1 VRYLI
6 LSDIHSNDDAF
17 SAVLHRVKRKRFDR
31 IICLGDFVGY
41 AADPNKVLDRFR
53 ALPKTRF
60 SIRGNHDKVV
70 AGADPGELFNPPALA
85 AARWTADRL
94 SRENVDF
101 LRKLPPGPTIVDE
114 VFVVCHGS
122 PLDEDAYIF
131 SDFDASMNF
140 VQMERMAEGVGVCF
154 FGHSHI
160 PSVFTL
166 EGDGGIRV
174 EAIRGNRF
182 RLELR
187 RDRKYLVN
195 PGSVGQPRDRNPH
208 AAYAIFDAASRT
220 VHFDRVPYDV
230 QSARRKIYRAGLPAV
245 LGDRLVIGL

>member
-1 VRYLI
+1 MRYLI
-6 LSDIHSNDDAF
+6 VSDLHSNDEAF
-17 SAVLHRVKRKRFDR
+17 SAVLSRVKRKRFDR
-31 IICLGDFVGY
+31 VICLGDFVGY

-53 ALPKTRF
+53 HLPTTTF

-70 AGADPGELFNPPALA
+70 TGVDAGELFNPPALY
-85 AARWTADRL
+85 AARWTTNRL
-94 SRENVDF
+94 SKPNLEF
-101 LRKLPPGPTIVDE
+101 LKRLPPGPTIVDDL
-114 VFVVCHGS
+114 FVVCHGS

-140 VQMERMAEGVGVCF
+140 VQMDRMAAGIDVCF

-166 EGDGGIRV
+166 ETDGIRV
-174 EAIRGNRF
+174 EAIRGSRAKLK
-182 RLELR
+182 LEPGKR
-187 RDRKYLVN
+187 YLVN
-195 PGSVGQPRDRNPH
+195 PGSVGQPRDRNPK
-208 AAYAIFDAASRT
+208 ASYVLYDKAEGV

-230 QSARRKIYRAGLPAV
+230 EATRRKILRAGLPPV

>member
-1 VRYLI
+1 MRYLI
-6 LSDIHSNDDAF
+6 LSDIHSNDEAL
-17 SAVLHRVKRKRFDR
+17 AGVLHRVKRKKFDR

-70 AGADPGELFNPPALA
+70 TGSDPGELFNPPAMLA
-85 AARWTADRL
+85 ALWTAEKI
-94 SRENVDF
+94 SKENLEF
-101 LRKLPPGPTIVDE
+101 LRKLPLGPTIVDDT
-114 VFVVCHGS
+114 FVVCHGS

-140 VQMERMAEGVGVCF
+140 IQMDRMAAGIPLCF

-166 EGDGGIRV
+166 EPDGGIRV
-174 EAIRGNRF
+174 EAIRGSRH
-182 RLELR
+182 RLLLHP
-187 RDRKYLVN
+187 DRKYLVN

-208 AAYAIFDAASRT
+208 AAYALFDAAERV

-230 QSARRKIYRAGLPAV
+230 QTTRRKIHRAGLPPV

>member
-1 VRYLI
+1 MRYLI
-6 LSDIHSNDDAF
+6 VSDIHSNDEAF
-17 SAVLHRVKRKRFDR
+17 AAVLARVKRKRFDR
-31 IICLGDFVGY
+31 VICLGDFVGY

-53 ALPKTRF
+53 HIPRTTF

-70 AGADPGELFNPPALA
+70 TGADPGELFNPPALY
-85 AARWTADRL
+85 AARWTASRL
-94 SRENVDF
+94 SKPNLEF
-101 LRKLPPGPTIVDE
+101 LKRLPQGPTIVDE
-114 VFVVCHGS
+114 LFVVCHGS

-140 VQMERMAEGVGVCF
+140 IQMDRMAAGIDVCF

-166 EGDGGIRV
+166 EADGIRV
-174 EAIRGNRF
+174 EAIRNARVKL
-182 RLELR
+182 RLEPGK
-187 RDRKYLVN
+187 KYLVN
-195 PGSVGQPRDRNPH
+195 PGSVGQPRDRNPKASYALYDAV
-208 AAYAIFDAASRT
+208 AAT

-230 QSARRKIYRAGLPAV
+230 EATRRKIHRAGLPPV

>member
-1 VRYLI
+1 MRYLI
-6 LSDIHSNDDAF
+6 LSDIHSNDEAF
-17 SAVLHRVKRKRFDR
+17 AAVVHRVKRKRFDR

-70 AGADPGELFNPPALA
+70 TGSDAGELFNPPAML
-85 AARWTADRL
+85 AARWTAERL
-94 SRENVDF
+94 SKENLEF
-101 LRKLPPGPTIVDE
+101 LRKLPLGPTIVDDR
-114 VFVVCHGS
+114 FVVCHGS

-140 VQMERMAEGVGVCF
+140 IQMDRMAATVPLCF

-166 EGDGGIRV
+166 ESDGGIRV
-174 EAIRGNRF
+174 EAVRGSRH
-182 RLELR
+182 RLVLKP
-187 RDRKYLVN
+187 DRKYLVN
-195 PGSVGQPRDRNPH
+195 PGSVGQPRDRNPN
-208 AAYAIFDAASRT
+208 AAYALYDAAEG
-220 VHFDRVPYDV
+220 VIYFDRVPYDV
-230 QSARRKIYRAGLPAV
+230 QATRRKIHRAGLPPV

>member
-6 LSDIHSNDDAF
+6 VSDLHSNDEAF
-17 SAVLHRVKRKRFDR
+17 SAVLSRVKRKRFDR
-31 IICLGDFVGY
+31 VICLGDFVGY

-53 ALPKTRF
+53 HLTKTTF

-70 AGADPGELFNPPALA
+70 TGADPGELFNPPALY
-85 AARWTADRL
+85 AARWTTNRL
-94 SRENVDF
+94 SKPNLEF
-101 LRKLPPGPTIVDE
+101 LKRLPPGPTIVDDL
-114 VFVVCHGS
+114 FVVCHGS

-140 VQMERMAEGVGVCF
+140 IQMDRMAAGIEVCF

-166 EGDGGIRV
+166 EMDGIRV
-174 EAIRGNRF
+174 EAIRGARAKLK
-182 RLELR
+182 LEAGKR
-187 RDRKYLVN
+187 YLVN
-195 PGSVGQPRDRNPH
+195 PGSVGQPRDRNPK
-208 AAYAIFDAASRT
+208 ASYALYDTAERV

-230 QSARRKIYRAGLPAV
+230 EATRRKILRAGLPPV